1 MIAVMNVAL
10 TAHWEGFIRR
20 MIEFGSYNDASEVV
34 RAVLR
39 KLEEVERERF
49 PEGSLEH
56 LYTRAENDGEANL
69 ARKLRIPTPAEV

>member
-1 MIAVMNVAL
+1 
-10 TAHWEGFIRR
+10 
-20 MIEFGSYNDASEVV
+20 
-34 RAVLR
+34 
-39 KLEEVERERF
+39 LEEVERERF